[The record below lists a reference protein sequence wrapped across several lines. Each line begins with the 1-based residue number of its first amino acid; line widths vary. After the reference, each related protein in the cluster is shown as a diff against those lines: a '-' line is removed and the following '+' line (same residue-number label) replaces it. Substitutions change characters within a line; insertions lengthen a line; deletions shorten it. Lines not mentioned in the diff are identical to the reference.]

1 MFRWPL
7 ILIIGGLLAPGTR
20 GADLADLAD
29 LAALEKK
36 AKAGAA
42 AAQYQLGEIFYKALK
57 VKQDLPAARR
67 WLEQAAAQG
76 NAKAQYRLASMRFP
90 LNPDAGRKLFETSLP
105 GLQTLAS
112 AGDADAQGKL
122 GMLYAKGMTVEPDQ
136 AKAFKLFQQAA
147 AAGNVKAQF
156 DLAGAYLL
164 GQGVKKNPTL
174 AGDWFEKAARAGS
187 GPAQIQAGILCLNAR
202 GRRQDIA
209 AGMKWIE
216 TAAKSGHPDDA
227 KRAAGLLARL
237 KDSPPAATL
246 DIDALIKQ
254 ARAGGLKAQLQLA
267 RRYHAGDGVRVDS
280 NETARWQR
288 HAAAQGDGESCYL
301 LGANYIKDNKNT
313 PRDAARAARL
323 WRLAA
328 WLGYAPAQVDFC
340 VMCAKGDGLPSDLK
354 TAYHWLLIARR
365 SRLHPLQKRNLD
377 RLEEL
382 FARELDADQ
391 FFAGL
396 GESRKFQPPKTPAE
410 RQAIAAA
417 AFGDGAAQ
425 LKRGQALAQTFPVEA
440 LIWMRLAA
448 AGKTK
453 GAAEAAKAL
462 AGKLTKAQLV
472 EAEKRGKAFKPLAPP
487 R

>member
-7 ILIIGGLLAPGTR
+7 ILLIGGLLAPSAR
-20 GADLADLAD
+20 GAD

-42 AAQYQLGEIFYKALK
+42 AAQYQLGEILYQALK

-76 NAKAQYRLASMRFP
+76 NAKAQYRLASMRFNGMGFP
-90 LNPDAGRKLFETSLP
+90 QNPDEGRRLFEESLP
-105 GLQTLAS
+105 GLQKLAS
-112 AGDADAQGKL
+112 AGDADARGKL

-136 AKAFKLFQQAA
+136 AKAVKLFQQAA

-164 GQGVKKNPTL
+164 GKGVQKNPTL

-187 GPAQIQAGILCLNAR
+187 GLAQIQAGILCLNAR

-227 KRAAGLLARL
+227 KRAVGLLARL
-237 KDSPPAATL
+237 KDSPPAATPN
-246 DIDALIKQ
+246 IDKLIKQ

-267 RRYHAGDGVRVDS
+267 RRYQAGDGVRVDS

-288 HAAAQGDGESCYL
+288 HAAAQGDGESCYQ
-301 LGANYIKDNKNT
+301 LGANYIKDIKNT

-328 WLGYAPAQVDFC
+328 WLGHAPAQVDFS

-354 TAYHWLLIARR
+354 IAYHWLLIARR

-410 RQAIAAA
+410 RKAIAAA

-440 LIWMRLAA
+440 LIWMRLAEA
-448 AGKTK
+448 KKVK
-453 GAAEAAKAL
+453 GAAEAAKAQAAGL
-462 AGKLTKAQLV
+462 AKKQL
-472 EAEKRGKAFKPLAPP
+472 AEVDRRVKAFKPLAPP